1 MDSGSLKF
9 VVHNILRIGMY
20 SKTVKP
26 LLFLESYTLFYIHYS
41 PQSLSSREQLR
52 KQTNCSNE
60 PYKEEKQKCHQPSN
74 IWLSKALL
82 APCNFHCSIRPRCLL
97 ILEENLLRKCLMASM
112 ISYLISVVLMQVME
126 IKVLE
131 ASNSVHMQKLLAY
144 QTLKEGDENWKES
157 NAASGRIKVIIKRRE
172 IRVGTS
178 SICSLRECCLHHLE
192 MGKTAHSLP
201 SYADN
206 FQGFITNCIG
216 EAIWVKKIN
225 S

>member
-1 MDSGSLKF
+1 M
-9 VVHNILRIGMY
+9 H

-41 PQSLSSREQLR
+41 PQRHSNREQLR
-52 KQTNCSNE
+52 KQTNCSND
-60 PYKEEKQKCHQPSN
+60 PYKEEKQKCHCQPSN
-74 IWLSKALL
+74 ICLSKAFL

-144 QTLKEGDENWKES
+144 QTL
-157 NAASGRIKVIIKRRE
+157 
-172 IRVGTS
+172 
-178 SICSLRECCLHHLE
+178 
-192 MGKTAHSLP
+192 
-201 SYADN
+201 
-206 FQGFITNCIG
+206 
-216 EAIWVKKIN
+216 
-225 S
+225 